1 MASPRDHVEVPFS
14 RPWSSSK
21 SASPGAPNG
30 DTIAAII
37 AVSTAAAGG
46 PSQLQAQ
53 VGPQAPF
60 SETEFQRFD
69 HSVVPAETNLRSNL
83 FFIKK
88 KIYYVSW
95 ERSRKFSRAPGS
107 AEIEKAVAASSTSK
121 NTKLLLF
128 SNLLLIR
135 PVRE

>member
-1 MASPRDHVEVPFS
+1 MLKYLSQDHGVHQNLQVRLLSPD
-14 RPWSSSK
+14 
-21 SASPGAPNG
+21 G

-37 AVSTAAAGG
+37 AVSTAATGG

-83 FFIKK
+83 FFKEENLIGRDLESSG
-88 KIYYVSW
+88 IGGDR
-95 ERSRKFSRAPGS
+95 EGS
-107 AEIEKAVAASSTSK
+107 CSVEHE
-121 NTKLLLF
+121 
-128 SNLLLIR
+128 
-135 PVRE
+135 